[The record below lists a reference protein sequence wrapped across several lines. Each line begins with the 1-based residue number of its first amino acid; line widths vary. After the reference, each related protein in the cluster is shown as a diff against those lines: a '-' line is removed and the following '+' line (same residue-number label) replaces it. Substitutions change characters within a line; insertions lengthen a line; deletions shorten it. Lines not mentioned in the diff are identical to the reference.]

1 MAQLDKHPAPGDF
14 SFRPDEPFDAY
25 FNRTSAE
32 FKKLSDVSDNLKPG
46 EIVGAILRF
55 PCADGYAVYRVSKEK
70 PLTLQHVPFGDAW
83 QVDPALVRGLRR
95 ADVERMVEQ
104 HRRLQSIFS
113 ATFQ

>member
-1 MAQLDKHPAPGDF
+1 MAQLDKKTAPGDF
-14 SFRPDEPFDAY
+14 SHRPGETFDVY

-55 PCADGYAVYRVSKEK
+55 PCADGYAVYRVSKER
-70 PLTLQHVPFGDAW
+70 PLTLQHVPYGDAW
-83 QVDPALVRGLRR
+83 HVDPALIRGLRR

-113 ATFQ
+113 VTFQ